1 MLSIVPVAFEVET
14 LSSLTI
20 ALGSITSSPPSP
32 ENIKKYITIEYA
44 SLLSN
49 IEDEQSISNQD
60 SYARF
65 KDKGNICLKRNNQ
78 IRNLKSNVS
87 RENNSR
93 KAFGLAFC
101 YNATTN
107 NLPSQKSNNKIP
119 LYLYTRN
126 LLI

>member
-1 MLSIVPVAFEVET
+1 MGRKFIFFLISVIFIVAILFC
-14 LSSLTI
+14 SNGYNSLHK
-20 ALGSITSSPPSP
+20 
-32 ENIKKYITIEYA
+32 EYITIEYA
-44 SLLSN
+44 SLLSD

-65 KDKGNICLKRNNQ
+65 KDKGNICLKRNIQ
-78 IRNLKSNVS
+78 IRNLKSSVD
-87 RENNSR
+87 REINSR

-101 YNATTN
+101 HNATIN
-107 NLPSQKSNNKIP
+107 NLFSQKSNNKIP

>member
-1 MLSIVPVAFEVET
+1 MERKFIFFLISVIFIVTILFC
-14 LSSLTI
+14 SNRYNSLH
-20 ALGSITSSPPSP
+20 
-32 ENIKKYITIEYA
+32 KKYITIEYA

-65 KDKGNICLKRNNQ
+65 KDKGNICLKRNTQ
-78 IRNLKSNVS
+78 IRNFKSNVS

-101 YNATTN
+101 YNATIN